1 MSTTAAGAGL
11 DAPTTSSS
19 DRSPIDAGTSVEVRA
34 RFDGRWCAGFEVADR
49 IEPGNAPVTYRL
61 RRTSDGS
68 VLPVSF
74 TDDDIIVAARPAIGP
89 A

>member
-1 MSTTAAGAGL
+1 MSRTAAGAGP
-11 DAPTTSSS
+11 DTPTTSSS

-49 IEPGNAPVTYRL
+49 IEAGSASVTYRL

-68 VLPVSF
+68 VLPVLFS
-74 TDDDIIVAARPAIGP
+74 DDDIIAAARPAIGP